1 MIPYNPIGIADSFPY
16 FCEALIEFKDPPKDL
31 EYTFQNLIFTYKQCL
46 GPQEWTNYIESF
58 PAPLKAELNS
68 RFKLIGGSHQ

>member
-16 FCEALIEFKDPPKDL
+16 FCEALIEFSDPPAEL

-46 GPQEWTNYIESF
+46 GETEWVKYIESF
-58 PAPLKAELNS
+58 PPALKAEFNS
-68 RFKLIGGSHQ
+68 RFQLHG